1 MDHLEAN
8 EALGAYALDALEEP
22 EHAAVAAHLAACSAC
37 RAEIDAFHQVTA
49 ALGHS
54 VEPLPEGL
62 WARISTRLSAREA
75 RDEVPALPLLLERGR
90 RQEHAL
96 SPGPSRRSLKR
107 WRIATVGLAGVAAS
121 IVAGLALS
129 RSPQPTSPGQGA
141 AVPAGVVAALET
153 PGHRVVTLRGAD
165 DRPAAQFVL
174 ADGRGYLVSSSLP
187 TLGSGKTYQLWG
199 VIENQP
205 ISLGLLGRSATS
217 AVFTLAG
224 SPTPTQ
230 LGVTVE
236 PAGGS
241 VVPTTAMVATGTV

>member
-8 EALGAYALDALEEP
+8 EALGAYALDALDGS
-22 EHAAVAAHLAACSAC
+22 EHAAVDAHLAACSAC
-37 RAEIDAFHQVTA
+37 RAELDGFHQVTA

-62 WARISTRLSAREA
+62 WARISTRLSARGQH
-75 RDEVPALPLLLERGR
+75 DDVPPLPLLLERGR
-90 RQEHAL
+90 RHDQAL
-96 SPGPSRRSLKR
+96 SAAPSRRSLKR
-107 WRIATVGLAGVAAS
+107 WKMATVALAGVAAC
-121 IVAGLALS
+121 IVAGLALTG
-129 RSPQPTSPGQGA
+129 SPQPTSPGQGA
-141 AVPAGVVAALET
+141 TVPGSVVAALET
-153 PGHRVVTLRGAD
+153 PGHRLVTLRGAD
-165 DRPAAQFVL
+165 SRPVAQFVL

-205 ISLGLLGRSATS
+205 ISLGLLGRNATS
-217 AVFTLAG
+217 AAFTLAG

-236 PAGGS
+236 PSGGS
-241 VVPTTAMVATGTV
+241 VVPTSAMVATGTV